1 MEMEYDWKS
10 VLEDANKDLEKNG
23 YSLLITEPEEEG
35 LFNCEI
41 WLNGEFVETYAYN
54 YYENELE
61 DLITD
66 ACAYVSYNKPGYT
79 EPEKSYSRAAKK
91 MVAEQIIGML
101 ENNVLRDCGMESF
114 MGWLEDGDA
123 FYNTEYA
130 ENYTDEQI
138 AEAIQLSV
146 EIAPMVDELSWKLAI
161 ENEG

>member
-1 MEMEYDWKS
+1 MEYDWKS
-10 VLEDANKDLEKNG
+10 VLENANKDLGKDG
-23 YSLLITEPEEEG
+23 YSLLITEPEEG

-146 EIAPMVDELSWKLAI
+146 EIAPMVDELSWKLNV
-161 ENEG
+161 EPGE

>member
-1 MEMEYDWKS
+1 MKYNWKRA
-10 VLEDANKDLEKNG
+10 LKNANKDLEKYG
-23 YSLLITEPEEEG
+23 YSLLIVEPEEG
-35 LFNCEI
+35 FYNCEI
-41 WLNGEFVETYAYN
+41 WLNGELVETYAFN

-61 DLITD
+61 ELIED
-66 ACAYVSYNKPGYT
+66 ACDYVSYNKPGYT

-138 AEAIQLSV
+138 AEAIKLSE
-146 EIAPMVDELSWKLAI
+146 EIAPMVDELSWKLNV
-161 ENEG
+161 EPGK